1 MDLSKRLVLLK
12 SSAKEED
19 YPAFT
24 PEDVIFLFLFEEITH
39 PEDVILN
46 HSDPS
51 ECYVLFTSPIPM
63 DEIYNLNKDPSWV
76 GAPMLLTVR

>member
-1 MDLSKRLVLLK
+1 MDLSKKLVLLI

-24 PEDVIFLFLFEEITH
+24 PENVLFLFEEITH
-39 PEDVILN
+39 PEGVILG

-51 ECYVLFTSPIPM
+51 GWGLPCY
-63 DEIYNLNKDPSWV
+63 
-76 GAPMLLTVR
+76 

>member
-39 PEDVILN
+39 PEGVILN
-46 HSDPS
+46 HSDPLNVMFCS
-51 ECYVLFTSPIPM
+51 LHQYQWMRFIISIKILLGWGLPCY
-63 DEIYNLNKDPSWV
+63 
-76 GAPMLLTVR
+76 